1 MSPRSR
7 PAEDR
12 RRFTPRVVPVG
23 DSALMLELAE
33 DVDLAAN
40 ATARRVAAEV
50 RDAGLDGITDVVAAI
65 VTVTVHFAAK
75 GAAEAAARREAVSH
89 LLLAALA
96 RAEEADAEPERA
108 PVMIPVCYERAFA
121 PDLEE
126 VAAATGLAPDE
137 VVRLHVGSPNRV
149 LMIGFVPGHAYV
161 GGLHAKLATVPRR
174 ASPRARL
181 DAGSVAIANGQTSLY
196 PFATP
201 GGWNIIGRTPVRLF
215 DPLRS
220 PASLLQAGDP
230 VRFEPITA
238 REFEKL
244 AAETASR

>member
-1 MSPRSR
+1 MSTRSR
-7 PAEDR
+7 SAENR
-12 RRFTPRVVPVG
+12 RRFAPRVVPVG

-50 RDAGLDGITDVVAAI
+50 RDAGLEGITDVVAAI

-75 GAAEAAARREAVSH
+75 SAAQAASRREAVGH

-96 RAEEADAEPERA
+96 RAGEEDAERERA
-108 PVMIPVCYERAFA
+108 PVTIPVCYDRAFA
-121 PDLEE
+121 PDLDE
-126 VAAATGLAPDE
+126 VAAATGLSPEE
-137 VVRLHVGSPNRV
+137 VVRLHVDSPHCV

-161 GGLHAKLATVPRR
+161 GGLDAKLASVPRR
-174 ASPRARL
+174 ATPRARL

-215 DPLRS
+215 DPGRD

-230 VRFEPITA
+230 VRFEPISM

-244 AAETASR
+244 AAECGSR